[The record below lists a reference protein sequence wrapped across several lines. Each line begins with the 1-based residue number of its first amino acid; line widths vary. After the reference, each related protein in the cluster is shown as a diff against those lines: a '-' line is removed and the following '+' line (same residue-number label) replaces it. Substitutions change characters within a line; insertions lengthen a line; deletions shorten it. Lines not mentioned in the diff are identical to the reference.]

1 MDRSTNQ
8 YKIYLE
14 ESSSGHEKVCTEYER
29 DLINS
34 MISSGIV
41 YAIHFEES
49 E

>member
-14 ESSSGHEKVCTEYER
+14 ESSSGHEKVCTEDER

-34 MISSGIV
+34 GTV
-41 YAIHFEES
+41 NAIHAEKTE
-49 E
+49 